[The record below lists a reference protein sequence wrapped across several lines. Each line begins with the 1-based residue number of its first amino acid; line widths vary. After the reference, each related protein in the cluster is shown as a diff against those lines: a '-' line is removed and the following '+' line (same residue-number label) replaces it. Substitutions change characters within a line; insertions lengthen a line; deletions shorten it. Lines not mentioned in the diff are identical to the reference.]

1 MKHFLDCTLIGFIWI
16 LSFVIGATFMVYS
29 EKAALEIKILQ
40 HELKAYEDM
49 EKELGNEPTIE
60 P

>member
-29 EKAALEIKILQ
+29 EKTSLEIKVLQ
-40 HELKAYEDM
+40 YELKAYESID
-49 EKELGNEPTIE
+49 EELKSE
-60 P
+60 